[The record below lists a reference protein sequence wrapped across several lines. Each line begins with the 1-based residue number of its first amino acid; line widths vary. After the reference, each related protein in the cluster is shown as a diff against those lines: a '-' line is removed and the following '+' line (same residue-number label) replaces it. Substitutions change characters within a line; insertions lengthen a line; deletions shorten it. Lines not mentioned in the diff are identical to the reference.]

1 MDKYENILPIV
12 KWVGGKRQLLT
23 EINKLLPNLNRT
35 VYYEPFI
42 GGGVLYYLT
51 INLRMQLLMILTMN

>member
-1 MDKYENILPIV
+1 MDKYENVLPIV

-42 GGGVLYYLT
+42 GGVLYYLT